1 MEHSIY
7 KTETLVFLPT
17 KKLTKNTS
25 TTTNDDYVTENINA
39 EIDTGYKLFFDGAC
53 RGNPGQGSYGGVL
66 MKNDVILITYNRV
79 IENKTTNNIA
89 EYSGV
94 YNGLVLAKHY
104 KIKHLQVFGDSQLVI
119 KQLRG
124 EYKVKNVFLKEIY
137 DKCKIIE
144 KEFDT
149 VSYTYIP
156 RKENKMADNLANLAL
171 DS

>member
-7 KTETLVFLPT
+7 KTETLSFLPT
-17 KKLTKNTS
+17 KKLTKNAS
-25 TTTNDDYVTENINA
+25 TTTNDDQSTENINV

-53 RGNPGQGSYGGVL
+53 RGNPGQGSFGGVL
-66 MKNDVILITYNRV
+66 MKNDEIVMTYYRV
-79 IENKTTNNIA
+79 IEKKTTNNIA

-94 YNGLVLAKHY
+94 YNGLVIAKNCE
-104 KIKHLQVFGDSQLVI
+104 IKHLQVFGDSQLVI

-124 EYKVKNVFLKEIY
+124 EYKVKNLFLKEIY

-144 KEFDT
+144 KEFESIT
-149 VSYTYIP
+149 YTYIP
-156 RKENKMADNLANLAL
+156 RKENKMADQLANLAL